1 MFPWGL
7 THACLPILL
16 PCQSFAA
23 CALCLC
29 WECCRHLCARAGRT
43 SPAAAQ
49 CSRSPC
55 TALPGSEVTNTEMRL
70 EDTVVALSGLLCS
83 ESQEKTKRNLPYPS
97 QALTHGSLQGVH
109 APQVPCSLW
118 PEFVPYKG
126 WPVSTLTPQANSCTR
141 PSAGKHRP
149 PGAASTLS
157 AGIAVLVSVAEEDS
171 SYRTEHSTFPF
182 APLGCSD
189 RFGASL
195 TAWGDYSVHKHT
207 VGKKGI

>member
-1 MFPWGL
+1 MPAFLSSFPVS
-7 THACLPILL
+7 LL
-16 PCQSFAA
+16 QPGRA

-109 APQVPCSLW
+109 APQVPCSLR
-118 PEFVPYKG
+118 PGFVPYKG

-149 PGAASTLS
+149 PGAAPTLLS
-157 AGIAVLVSVAEEDS
+157 WDCCPGVRGRGGLLLQN
-171 SYRTEHSTFPF
+171 RTFHFPF
-182 APLGCSD
+182 CT
-189 RFGASL
+189 FGL
-195 TAWGDYSVHKHT
+195 FR
-207 VGKKGI
+207 